1 MTVSASGVYLD
12 TSFLLP
18 YYISEATSSAVDK
31 VLTSLN
37 NMFVSSWTRVEFT
50 SALARQVRMGG
61 FDPQQA
67 KVYLEAFDQDL
78 QQSYHLLTVHD
89 SDYTLATHLLLRHPA
104 LGLRAGDALHLA
116 VTMNHK
122 LTLYSLDTTF
132 INAAHQLGH
141 AATDASVR

>member
-1 MTVSASGVYLD
+1 MTASAPGVYLD

-18 YYISEATSSAVDK
+18 YYISEATSNAVDH

-37 NMFVSSWTRVEFT
+37 NIFVSTWTRVEFT

-61 FDPQQA
+61 FDSQQA
-67 KVYLEAFDQDL
+67 QVYLEAFDQDL
-78 QQSYHLLTVHD
+78 QQSYHLLTLHN
-89 SDYTLATHLLLRHPA
+89 SDYTLATHLLLRHPT

-116 VTMNHK
+116 VTINHE

-132 INAAHQLGH
+132 INAAHHLGH
-141 AATDASVR
+141 AATDANVR